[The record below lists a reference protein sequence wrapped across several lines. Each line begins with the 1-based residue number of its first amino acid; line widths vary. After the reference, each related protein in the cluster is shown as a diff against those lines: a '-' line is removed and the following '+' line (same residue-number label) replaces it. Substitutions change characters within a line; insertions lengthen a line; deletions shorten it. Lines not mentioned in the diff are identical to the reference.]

1 MDNSRRVFLK
11 KSVAAGIAIP
21 LLGAAAIPAQ
31 AAGGKRKPRKRSC
44 RVLVIAFDGI
54 RVDGL
59 QQAHTPNIDTLIAG
73 GSSSME
79 TRDVMPSITM
89 PNFTSILTG
98 SDPELT
104 GVGDN
109 KWTIDNHMLP
119 PIVSDGDGYYPSVF
133 KLLNEAGVKTAFLWN
148 WEPLINPFNRKY
160 LDVTLYQPGDGYDK
174 LYDKAFEFMSDNRE
188 TPTMTFLYTVH
199 TDHAGHAHAWMS
211 PEYIRAIEEGDSK
224 VGELFG
230 KMREA
235 GIFDDT
241 HIFFITDHGGHDKG
255 HGKVCSEDM
264 IVPWVVYGPGI
275 RRGHTIAE
283 DNFTKNTASA
293 ILNLFGLEQPTSWTG
308 FTPDIYTGKRG

>member
-1 MDNSRRVFLK
+1 MEESRRDFIK
-11 KSVAAGIAIP
+11 KSMAAGIALP
-21 LLGAAAIPAQ
+21 LLGTAALPVE
-31 AAGGKRKPRKRSC
+31 AANSRRKPRKRSH

-59 QQAHTPNIDTLIAG
+59 QQAHTPNIDFLIAG
-73 GSSSME
+73 GSSSMT

-109 KWTIDNHMLP
+109 KWLIDNHQLP

-133 KLLNEAGVKTAFLWN
+133 KTLNENGVKTAFLWN

-160 LDVTLYQPGDGYDK
+160 IDEKLYQPDDGYDK
-174 LYDKAFEFMSDNRE
+174 LYDRAFEFMSENRE
-188 TPTMTFLYTVH
+188 TPAFTFLYTVH
-199 TDHAGHAHAWMS
+199 TDHVGHACSWMS
-211 PEYIRAIEEGDSK
+211 PEYIRAIEEGDAK

-230 KMREA
+230 RMREA

-241 HIFFITDHGGHDKG
+241 HIFFITDHGGHGKG
-255 HGKVCSEDM
+255 HGKVCVEDM

-275 RRGHTIAE
+275 RRGHVIGE
-283 DNFTKNTASA
+283 DNFTRNTASTV
-293 ILNLFGLEQPTSWTG
+293 LSLFGLEQPEAWTG
-308 FTPDIYTGKRG
+308 FTPDIFTKR